1 MKKFAQVLTSY
12 LMKIRYSVVITN
24 MAKMKSKHEE
34 ICTSSDLISSQNK
47 VLNAN
52 IKELESSFVVSQ
64 SKKDQMDVRCSA
76 VIDENEV
83 LSVKMAKSE

>member
-1 MKKFAQVLTSY
+1 MV
-12 LMKIRYSVVITN
+12 RD

-34 ICTSSDLISSQNK
+34 FCTSSDLISSENK
-47 VLNAN
+47 VLNAK
-52 IKELESSFVVSQ
+52 IKELESSIAVLQ

-83 LSVKMAKSE
+83 LSVKMAKLE